1 MLKTMKL
8 ALFPLLMA
16 SFLMVAPST
25 VQASEAM
32 KGADSSMHSEK
43 MKSKKKKKSHGHKA
57 KKKKKKKKS
66 KKSY

>member
-16 SFLMVAPST
+16 SFLMVVPSR
-25 VQASEAM
+25 VQASEEM
-32 KGADSSMHSEK
+32 GGSGSSMHSEK

-57 KKKKKKKKS
+57 KKKKKKS